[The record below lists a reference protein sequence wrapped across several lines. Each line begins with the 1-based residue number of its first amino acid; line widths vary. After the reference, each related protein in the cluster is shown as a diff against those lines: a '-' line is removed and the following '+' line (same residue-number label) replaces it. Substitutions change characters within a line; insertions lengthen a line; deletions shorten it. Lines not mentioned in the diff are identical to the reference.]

1 MIEGLLRHL
10 TDAEIDRQYTDTHGA
25 SIVGFAFSE
34 LLGFRLLP
42 RLKNIGSARLYR
54 PGTGED
60 EAWPRLEA
68 VLSNKTIDWDVIA
81 RHYDQ
86 MIKYATALR
95 LRTAESHQMLR
106 RFTRGGPKHPT
117 YQAIEELGR
126 VIRTIF
132 ICEYLADEELRRE
145 INEGLNVVENF
156 NSASKD
162 LFYGKAGDLTG
173 DDRENVEVSALALH
187 LIAAAI
193 TYLNTHLIQIVL
205 RDPAWRKRLSPA
217 DRRGLTALFWSH
229 LNLYGRFELDMSR
242 HLELDGVPLGR
253 PSAP

>member
-1 MIEGLLRHL
+1 M
-10 TDAEIDRQYTDTHGA
+10 
-25 SIVGFAFSE
+25 
-34 LLGFRLLP
+34 
-42 RLKNIGSARLYR
+42 
-54 PGTGED
+54 
-60 EAWPRLEA
+60 
-68 VLSNKTIDWDVIA
+68 
-81 RHYDQ
+81 
-86 MIKYATALR
+86 
-95 LRTAESHQMLR
+95 RTAESHQMLR

-132 ICEYLADEELRRE
+132 ICEYLVDEELRRE

-205 RDPAWRKRLSPA
+205 RDPAWQKRLSPA

-242 HLELDGVPLGR
+242 HLELDGVPLWR
-253 PSAP
+253 LSTP